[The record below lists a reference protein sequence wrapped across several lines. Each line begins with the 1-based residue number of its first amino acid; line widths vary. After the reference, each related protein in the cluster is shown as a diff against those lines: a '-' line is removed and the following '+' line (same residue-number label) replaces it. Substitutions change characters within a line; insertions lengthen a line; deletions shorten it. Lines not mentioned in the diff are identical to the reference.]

1 MSEARVT
8 NLSNESNSGGPTIS
22 GITTFSGANYFV
34 PPVGNTAERPE
45 NAEPGSIRFN
55 IDSKHLEYFKGD
67 TLGWQ
72 EVEAINDELNGGHR
86 GLFTGGYNPASP
98 YENNIDQVT
107 IPTLGNAVDFGNTL
121 DPIKG
126 QGCAGSRTRLAMW
139 GGQSPGGYQ
148 DNVTY
153 VTFASHG
160 NATDTGDLVTACR
173 NAALSNNIRGILGG
187 TVPYTNVMEYSTIAT
202 LGDSLDFGDLTEVK
216 GYVCTCASTTRGLWG
231 GGLNNPTA
239 EYNTID
245 YVTIMTTG
253 NSTDFGDLTNG
264 SAVYEM
270 AGFSNATRGI
280 MAGGYGPNYTDIIN
294 YMTIATLGNASDFGD
309 LTNISGNGK
318 YSCSSPVRGVLGG
331 GYGPSPHYTN
341 ALDYIQIMTT
351 GNSKEFGDLTS
362 ARRSLTDNGSS
373 NGHGGL

>member
-1 MSEARVT
+1 MSELNAS
-8 NLSNESNSGGPTIS
+8 NLRKEQGNEGPDLVGLTELTS
-22 GITTFSGANYFV
+22 PYYMV
-34 PPVGNTAERPE
+34 PPSGNTVDRPQ
-45 NAEPGSIRFN
+45 NPQPGTLRFN
-55 IDSKHLEYFKGD
+55 TDIGSLEYFKGD
-67 TLGWQ
+67 AIGW
-72 EVEAINDELNGGHR
+72 ESIDRVSPNLNGGTR
-86 GLFTGGYNPASP
+86 GLFTGGYRPASP

-139 GGQSPGGYQ
+139 GGQNPTTYQ
-148 DNVTY
+148 DNVSY

-160 NATDTGDLVTACR
+160 DATDTGDLVTACR
-173 NAALSNNIRGILGG
+173 NSALSNNIRGIIGG

-202 LGDSLDFGDLTEVK
+202 LGDSKDFGDLSVIR
-216 GYVCTCASTTRGLWG
+216 GYVATCASTTRGLWG
-231 GGLNNPTA
+231 GGLNNPTG

-253 NSTDFGDLTNG
+253 NATDFGDLTNG
-264 SAVYEM
+264 SAVYELT
-270 AGFSNATRGI
+270 GFSNATRGI

-294 YMTIATLGNASDFGD
+294 YVTIASKGMAADFGD
-309 LTNISGNGK
+309 LTNLSGNGK
-318 YSCSSPVRGVLGG
+318 YSCSSPVRGVVGG

-341 ALDYIQIMTT
+341 VLEYLQIMTK
-351 GNSKEFGDLTS
+351 GNGKDFGDLTN